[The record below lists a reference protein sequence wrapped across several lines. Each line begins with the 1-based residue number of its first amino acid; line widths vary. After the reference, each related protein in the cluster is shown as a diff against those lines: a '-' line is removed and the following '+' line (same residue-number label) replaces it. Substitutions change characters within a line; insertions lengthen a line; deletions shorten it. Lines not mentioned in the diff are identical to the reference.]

1 LKNGNAGLGE
11 YPFRQTSFDIHIFTL
26 KKLMLEYNLLANGLL
41 YFHIQQLLF
50 MHYYC
55 SIHPI
60 LPLLILGSV
69 DQQCSYTA
77 LQQMSM
83 NLAKNKVIPHEE

>member
-1 LKNGNAGLGE
+1 
-11 YPFRQTSFDIHIFTL
+11 
-26 KKLMLEYNLLANGLL
+26 MLEYNLLANGLL